1 MRNRFNLNESEKNK
15 IRSLHGIKL
24 INEQPSTDADGI
36 LSLDPSMTI
45 QDNLANLTKQDKV
58 GMVTCA
64 EQNYNIPGL
73 VINMAGTIAD
83 NMLRSDAMEGKDE
96 SEMYGFW
103 MAAFMNNLLIDKR
116 TDPQLVEDIKNSTG
130 CMYDILKKHDML
142 DIAMNESINEDAG
155 MDTPGGNPDY
165 FYGDGS
171 LDKLRK
177 FAEEQDSEMSKEDII
192 NELIGIYSYS
202 QDGATDLV
210 NTALESLITNLGGF
224 KDDINEQ
231 EDEGD
236 SETEEESVK
245 LGRIIKD
252 IINSY
257 KREGIITD
265 KDTEEE
271 FYYMLRDMRA
281 YGQTSDFFNMKRW
294 DARYNKNKFPKAYN
308 LLPPLEAFKLLC
320 KHSK

>member
-1 MRNRFNLNESEKNK
+1 MKK
-15 IRSLHGIKL
+15 IKL
-24 INEQPSTDADGI
+24 TE
-36 LSLDPSMTI
+36 
-45 QDNLANLTKQDKV
+45 
-58 GMVTCA
+58 
-64 EQNYNIPGL
+64 
-73 VINMAGTIAD
+73 
-83 NMLRSDAMEGKDE
+83 SDLERIIRK
-96 SEMYGFW
+96 
-103 MAAFMNNLLIDKR
+103 I
-116 TDPQLVEDIKNSTG
+116 IK
-130 CMYDILKKHDML
+130 
-142 DIAMNESINEDAG
+142 EDAG
-155 MDTPGGNPDY
+155 MDTPGGNPEY
-165 FYGDGS
+165 FYDKDS
-171 LDKLRK
+171 LFGKED
-177 FAEEQDSEMSKEDII
+177 ENSEMSKEDII

-245 LGRIIKD
+245 LGRVIND
-252 IINSY
+252 IMDSY
-257 KREGIITD
+257 KREGLLPD
-265 KDTEEE
+265 KDTEKE
-271 FYYMLRDMRA
+271 FYYMLRNMKA